1 MILTAFKPEYMI
13 YLWLAIA
20 VLALIIE
27 TITTDFTSIW
37 ASASAVITMIV
48 AIFVDIIWL
57 QVLIF
62 ALLTILFIICI
73 RPYIRRYFKRNEIKT
88 NFDALIGKVGIVND
102 PIEPLG
108 KGSVKIEG
116 KEWTAISDENVL
128 IDHDSRVV
136 IIAIEGVKLL
146 VKPVN
151 KN

>member
-13 YLWLAIA
+13 YLWLAVA
-20 VLALIIE
+20 VLALIVE
-27 TITTDFTSIW
+27 AITTDLTSIW
-37 ASASAVITMIV
+37 ASAAAVITMIV

-57 QVLIF
+57 QILIF
-62 ALLTILFIICI
+62 AVLTIILIICV
-73 RPYIRRYFKRNEIKT
+73 RPYIKRYFKTNEIKT

-102 PIEPLG
+102 PIEPQG

-116 KEWTAISDENVL
+116 KEWTAISDANDL
-128 IDHDSRVV
+128 IDRDTRVV

-146 VKPVN
+146 VRPEN

>member
-20 VLALIIE
+20 VLALIVE

-37 ASASAVITMIV
+37 ASAAAVITMIV

-62 ALLTILFIICI
+62 AVLTVMFIICI
-73 RPYIRRYFKRNEIKT
+73 RPYIKRYFKRNEIKT
-88 NFDALIGKVGIVND
+88 NFDVLIGKVGIVND
-102 PIEPLG
+102 PIEPQG

-116 KEWTAISDENVL
+116 KEWTAISSDDIL
-128 IDHDSRVV
+128 IDHDERVV